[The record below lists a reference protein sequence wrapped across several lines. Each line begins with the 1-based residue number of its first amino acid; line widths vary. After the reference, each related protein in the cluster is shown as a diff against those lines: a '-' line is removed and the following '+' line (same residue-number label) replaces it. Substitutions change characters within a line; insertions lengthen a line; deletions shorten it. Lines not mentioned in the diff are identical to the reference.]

1 MFSGYGCSKRII
13 AEFLG
18 RDRGTIRKY
27 IDPIRKV
34 IEASL
39 EPAERDDQFQ
49 AVIERTRATFIE
61 RSERHVKEGCQ
72 KTKEM

>member
-1 MFSGYGCSKRII
+1 MFSGYGCSERII
-13 AEFLG
+13 AGFSG

-39 EPAERDDQFQ
+39 EPAERDDQLQ
-49 AVIERTRATFIE
+49 AVIERTRRTFIIRKE
-61 RSERHVKEGCQ
+61 RLVKEGCQ